1 MADFTSVASSAAA
14 IFAQPTAAIKQ
25 AANATTTSFAATLSK
40 VQGAVGL
47 RPKTGFTSGPTYEA
61 GTITGQTKGPS
72 TTPSTLR
79 NPRSTSS
86 PDRSRPGCAGLALS
100 IFEIGC
106 RHDLDVNHP
115 RSRQLPNYPLVGA
128 DRAKIEFAIGCE

>member
-61 GTITGQTKGPS
+61 GTITGQTKAAFNNTVNAAKS
-72 TTPSTLR
+72 
-79 NPRSTSS
+79 
-86 PDRSRPGCAGLALS
+86 ALN
-100 IFEIGC
+100 IK
-106 RHDLDVNHP
+106 P
-115 RSRQLPNYPLVGA
+115 
-128 DRAKIEFAIGCE
+128 